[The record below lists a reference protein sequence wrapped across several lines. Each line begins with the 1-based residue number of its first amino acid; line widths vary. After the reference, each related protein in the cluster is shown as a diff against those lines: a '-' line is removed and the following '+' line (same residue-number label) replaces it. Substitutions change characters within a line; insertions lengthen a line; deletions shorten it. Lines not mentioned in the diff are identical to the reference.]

1 MPTKKKSAMQK
12 FKDGIDDKEG
22 FDAQGVVE
30 SALMGMTRRLE
41 RGDSPFSDHE
51 CRLFVALIQVQNNQ
65 NLMSDSDLLE
75 AWKERFEKIEAWINA
90 KQSAEAIQAS
100 TRRPKRQPQP
110 QTQQFGPGGFDG
122 NAQG

>member
-1 MPTKKKSAMQK
+1 MPTTKKTPPEKK
-12 FKDGIDDKEG
+12 

-30 SALMGMTRRLE
+30 AALVGMTRRLE
-41 RGDSPFSDHE
+41 KGDKPFSDHE

-65 NLMSDSDLLE
+65 NLMSDVDLLE
-75 AWKERFEKIEAWINA
+75 AWGERFAKIEAWINA

-100 TRRPKRQPQP
+100 TRRQPRRQPQP
-110 QTQQFGPGGFDG
+110 QQFGPGGFDG

>member
-1 MPTKKKSAMQK
+1 MPTKKNTPVKA
-12 FKDGIDDKEG
+12 FN
-22 FDAQGVVE
+22 AQGVVE
-30 SALMGMTRRLE
+30 DALAGMTRRLE
-41 RGDSPFSDHE
+41 KGDKPFSDHE

-100 TRRPKRQPQP
+100 TRRPKRQQ

>member
-1 MPTKKKSAMQK
+1 MPGPKRTRIKPGQAEKAKK
-12 FKDGIDDKEG
+12 

-30 SALMGMTRRLE
+30 AALSGMTRRLE
-41 RGDSPFSDHE
+41 RGDKPFSDHE

-75 AWKERFEKIEAWINA
+75 AWGERFQKIEAWINA

-100 TRRPKRQPQP
+100 TRRTRRPPQP
-110 QTQQFGPGGFDG
+110 QQFGPGGFDG

>member
-1 MPTKKKSAMQK
+1 MPTKKKTPPSK
-12 FKDGIDDKEG
+12 T

-30 SALMGMTRRLE
+30 AALVGMTRRLE
-41 RGDSPFSDHE
+41 KGDKPFSDHE

-75 AWKERFEKIEAWINA
+75 AWAERFAKIEAWINA

-100 TRRPKRQPQP
+100 TRRPKRQAQNT
-110 QTQQFGPGGFDG
+110 TQQFGPGGFDG

>member
-1 MPTKKKSAMQK
+1 MPTKKKTPAK
-12 FKDGIDDKEG
+12 T

-30 SALMGMTRRLE
+30 AALSGMTRRLE
-41 RGDSPFSDHE
+41 RGDKPFSDHE

-65 NLMSDSDLLE
+65 NLMSDSDLIE
-75 AWKERFEKIEAWINA
+75 AWTERFQKIEAWINA

-100 TRRPKRQPQP
+100 TRRPARRQPQP
-110 QTQQFGPGGFDG
+110 QQFGPGGFDG